1 MSTSSSLYLTTL
13 TYQHHISLL
22 YLCLY
27 FMVIRSIY
35 IVITP
40 VPDHQQRCLNLYLYI
55 FITISTQS
63 LLLYGGMFHLIYF
76 FMYFIMFCIYDVIL
90 FLSNG
95 WNCVYT
101 MEGFLYNAIF
111 GIVFVCNNDLRSDWC
126 SYPCERWSGLCCW
139 YLSWVCFLL
148 VVLRCSVG
156 EHSAVLNSYHIDK
169 CKYVNV

>member
-27 FMVIRSIY
+27 FMVIRTIY
-35 IVITP
+35 IVITSEA
-40 VPDHQQRCLNLYLYI
+40 DHQQRCLNLYLYI

-76 FMYFIMFCIYDVIL
+76 FKYFIMFCIYNVIL

-95 WNCVYT
+95 
-101 MEGFLYNAIF
+101 
-111 GIVFVCNNDLRSDWC
+111 
-126 SYPCERWSGLCCW
+126 
-139 YLSWVCFLL
+139 
-148 VVLRCSVG
+148 
-156 EHSAVLNSYHIDK
+156 
-169 CKYVNV
+169 